1 MALGRDISLAG
12 LKLTIAHCIEG
23 VYAITPDNLDSETL
37 LSRSRAMLEAGVR
50 TIQYRRKITPP
61 IAQLIEAQALQ
72 ALSSSYGARLIVN
85 DNLTLALQVRAA
97 GVHWGLDDIDACSV
111 ESLAH
116 EINVARAE
124 AAKAGLTAPLI
135 VGISCYGDDARAE
148 IATRAG
154 ASYVAFGCMFPSS
167 TKPLAPAAPVSV
179 ITRTKQK
186 IGIPVVAI
194 GGITGDNVN
203 IVIEAGVDAVAVV
216 SDLYSVPDNSQI
228 AERVKLFEA
237 LFQARNTTNKENE

>member
-1 MALGRDISLAG
+1 
-12 LKLTIAHCIEG
+12 
-23 VYAITPDNLDSETL
+23 
-37 LSRSRAMLEAGVR
+37 
-50 TIQYRRKITPP
+50 
-61 IAQLIEAQALQ
+61 
-72 ALSSSYGARLIVN
+72 
-85 DNLTLALQVRAA
+85 
-97 GVHWGLDDIDACSV
+97 
-111 ESLAH
+111 
-116 EINVARAE
+116 
-124 AAKAGLTAPLI
+124 
-135 VGISCYGDDARAE
+135 
-148 IATRAG
+148 
-154 ASYVAFGCMFPSS
+154 MFPSS

>member
-1 MALGRDISLAG
+1 
-12 LKLTIAHCIEG
+12 
-23 VYAITPDNLDSETL
+23 
-37 LSRSRAMLEAGVR
+37 
-50 TIQYRRKITPP
+50 
-61 IAQLIEAQALQ
+61 
-72 ALSSSYGARLIVN
+72 
-85 DNLTLALQVRAA
+85 
-97 GVHWGLDDIDACSV
+97 
-111 ESLAH
+111 
-116 EINVARAE
+116 
-124 AAKAGLTAPLI
+124 
-135 VGISCYGDDARAE
+135 
-148 IATRAG
+148 
-154 ASYVAFGCMFPSS
+154 
-167 TKPLAPAAPVSV
+167 LAPAAPVSV